1 MANIEDTYNM
11 VKGSMIALKAHPANN
26 GLRKIIIA
34 VVRERIAEAEKAIGV
49 AKGNTDDQKKIAGFC
64 KAYLKTIDGKKDSA

>member
-11 VKGSMIALKAHPANN
+11 VKGSMIALKAYPANN
-26 GLRKIIIA
+26 GFRKNIIA
-34 VVRERIAEAEKAIGV
+34 VIRASIAEDEKAIGV

-64 KAYLKTIDGKKDSA
+64 KAYLKTIDSKKDSA